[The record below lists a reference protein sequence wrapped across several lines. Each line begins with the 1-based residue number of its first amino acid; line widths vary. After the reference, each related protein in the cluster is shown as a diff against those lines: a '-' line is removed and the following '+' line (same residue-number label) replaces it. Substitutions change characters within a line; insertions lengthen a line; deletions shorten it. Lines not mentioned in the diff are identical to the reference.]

1 MHAGLCLLRLSPD
14 VFWRLTP
21 VEFFAMTGGMR
32 PQPSGMGREGLGGV
46 MGRVPGGG
54 EGGRGWSGL
63 NRDIESRRL
72 GCESASVIFC
82 RRPECDDALGA
93 GSHLG

>member
-32 PQPSGMGREGLGGV
+32 PAGEAMGRAGLT
-46 MGRVPGGG
+46 
-54 EGGRGWSGL
+54 GL
-63 NRDIESRRL
+63 MARFPD
-72 GCESASVIFC
+72 G
-82 RRPECDDALGA
+82 
-93 GSHLG
+93 H